1 MIICLSYYTNT
12 ALNVQRWLLHEKTS
26 YGIFQ
31 TKNEVF
37 ILNFDF
43 FFQSIRRAHVDVRP
57 AEIFYSE
64 GELHEA
70 NINRS
75 PTSYL
80 ANPEEEREK

>member
-1 MIICLSYYTNT
+1 MKFLFWISI
-12 ALNVQRWLLHEKTS
+12 
-26 YGIFQ
+26 
-31 TKNEVF
+31 
-37 ILNFDF
+37 

>member
-1 MIICLSYYTNT
+1 MKKLPMACFRHKIKFLFWIS
-12 ALNVQRWLLHEKTS
+12 
-26 YGIFQ
+26 I
-31 TKNEVF
+31 
-37 ILNFDF
+37 F

-80 ANPEEEREK
+80 ANPEAEREK